1 MTTSAP
7 INSATSRR
15 HLLLAG
21 GGVVAALGLPKV
33 TLAKTA
39 SDAKPAAHHASHKG
53 SDHMSTVTMKDG
65 TTIYYKDWSAGP
77 VMTFSHGWPLTA
89 DAWDAQM
96 LFLQNNGYRVIAH
109 DRRSHGR
116 SDQTW
121 TGNDMDTYADDLAA
135 SLKHLTSRARRWS
148 VIRPAVARSPVMS
161 AVTARRVCRKRF

>member
-1 MTTSAP
+1 M
-7 INSATSRR
+7 
-15 HLLLAG
+15 
-21 GGVVAALGLPKV
+21 